1 MPAVVRGYPATSD
14 RCRGWLRYLF
24 RKATTRDDWDKNGR
38 PHDHWDNTTNE
49 PTGSWHRMDLR
60 ESSYAMGLMAD
71 TTPAWREVYGRI
83 LDELVVRFTGYW
95 AAKDWLDQIGHDPRC
110 QNYPEGW
117 YSLIPT
123 HLRGEYDVP
132 GWTANGVE
140 PWGLQMDP
148 VAADGN
154 LFFSGDFLIVLG
166 LHLYVS
172 AEEKWNTPFDMVR
185 DDENTFTW
193 THTDIANHLASQ
205 WAARPEGCHCENT
218 KIWPT

>member
-1 MPAVVRGYPATSD
+1 MTNLMADYPATSD
-14 RCRGWLRYLF
+14 RCRGWLRYLY
-24 RKATTRDDWDKNGR
+24 RKATTPDNWDKNGR
-38 PHDHWDNTTNE
+38 PHDHWDNLTGE
-49 PTGSWHRMDLR
+49 PTSSWHRMDLR

-71 TTPAWREVYGRI
+71 TTPAWREVYSRV
-83 LDELVVRFTGYW
+83 LDELVSRFTGYW
-95 AAKDWLDQIGHDPRC
+95 AAKDWLDQIGIDPRR

-148 VAADGN
+148 VGAEGN
-154 LFFSGDFLIVLG
+154 LFFAGDFLIVLG
-166 LHLYVS
+166 LHRYVS
-172 AEEKWNTPFDMVR
+172 GDEKWNTPFDMVR
-185 DDENTFTW
+185 DGENTFPW

-205 WAARPEGCHCENT
+205 WSARPEGCQ
-218 KIWPT
+218 

>member
-1 MPAVVRGYPATSD
+1 MAAVVRGYPATSD
-14 RCRGWLRYLF
+14 RCRGWLPYLH
-24 RKATTRDDWDKNGR
+24 RKATTPDDWNKNGK
-38 PHDHWDNTTNE
+38 PHDHWDNITNE
-49 PTGSWHRMDLR
+49 PTSSWHRMDLR

-71 TTPAWREVYGRI
+71 TTPAWREVYSRV
-83 LDELVVRFTGYW
+83 LDELVYRFTGYW
-95 AAKDWLDQIGHDPRC
+95 AAKDWLGQIGYDPRR

-117 YSLIPT
+117 YSLIPS

-148 VAADGN
+148 VGADGN
-154 LFFSGDFLIVLG
+154 LFFSGDFLLVLG

-172 AEEKWNTPFDMVR
+172 GDEKWNKPFDIVR
-185 DDENTFTW
+185 DGENTFTW

-205 WAARPEGCHCENT
+205 WSARPEGCH
-218 KIWPT
+218 